1 MPTTKYV
8 YWFSTKW
15 PKQRKNEK
23 NEKQKP
29 NLSKGEQKTMENL
42 AKRKDIIITNAN
54 KGSPVVIMDIEK
66 YIKNTNHQL
75 SDKLYNSVIW
85 LMTQLTSLKKK
96 TYFLKNWLTD
106 WNLSIQNPQSFTFHP
121 KYIKKKTQEN
131 QW

>member
-1 MPTTKYV
+1 
-8 YWFSTKW
+8 
-15 PKQRKNEK
+15 
-23 NEKQKP
+23 
-29 NLSKGEQKTMENL
+29 MEDL

-106 WNLSIQNPQSFTFHP
+106 
-121 KYIKKKTQEN
+121 
-131 QW
+131 